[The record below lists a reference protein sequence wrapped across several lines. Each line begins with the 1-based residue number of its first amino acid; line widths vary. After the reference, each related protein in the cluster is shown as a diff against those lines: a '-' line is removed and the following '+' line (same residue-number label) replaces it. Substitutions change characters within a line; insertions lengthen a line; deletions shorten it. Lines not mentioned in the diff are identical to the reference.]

1 MEQKNHIYR
10 EIKTP
15 STVSLRVKGSK
26 FIGYSFNITSKDD
39 VKERIADLR
48 KKEHKARHFC
58 FAYILKNN
66 KSIQMVNDDGEPSST
81 AGKPILRQI
90 LSKDLTNVLIV
101 VVRYF
106 GGIKLGV
113 SGLINAYKSAAN
125 EVINKSGVVTKY
137 LQEYYQINFKYKDIN
152 DVMRIIKKYNIEIIK
167 SNLKLECII
176 IFAVSMKDS
185 KHTIEIFEKNHGLI
199 INKLEHGSIKKTL

>member
-1 MEQKNHIYR
+1 MVELFGIEQR
-10 EIKTP
+10 E
-15 STVSLRVKGSK
+15 L
-26 FIGYSFNITSKDD
+26 TS
-39 VKERIADLR
+39 
-48 KKEHKARHFC
+48 H
-58 FAYILKNN
+58 
-66 KSIQMVNDDGEPSST
+66 
-81 AGKPILRQI
+81 
-90 LSKDLTNVLIV
+90 LTNVLIV

-137 LQEYYQINFKYKDIN
+137 LQEYYQINFKYTDIN

-167 SNLKLECII
+167 SNLKIECII

-199 INKLEHGSIKKTL
+199 INKLEYGSIKKTL

>member
-1 MEQKNHIYR
+1 MEQENHIYR
-10 EIKTP
+10 EIKKP

-39 VKERIADLR
+39 VKERIADLK

-58 FAYILKNN
+58 FAYILSNN
-66 KSIQMVNDDGEPSST
+66 KSIQIVNDDGEPSST

-125 EVINKSGVVTKY
+125 EVINKSGV
-137 LQEYYQINFKYKDIN
+137 
-152 DVMRIIKKYNIEIIK
+152 
-167 SNLKLECII
+167 
-176 IFAVSMKDS
+176 
-185 KHTIEIFEKNHGLI
+185 
-199 INKLEHGSIKKTL
+199 